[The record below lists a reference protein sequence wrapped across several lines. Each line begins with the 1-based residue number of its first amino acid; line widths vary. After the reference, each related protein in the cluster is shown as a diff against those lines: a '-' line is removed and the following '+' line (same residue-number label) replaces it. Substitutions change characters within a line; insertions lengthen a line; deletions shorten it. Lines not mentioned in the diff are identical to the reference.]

1 MQDAFALA
9 SKYCPPH
16 PSRNCLHTLCSLIE
30 VGTRATCDFGFPVN
44 GQSALT
50 HPEGLVIVSRGFR
63 GSFSPGTLTFVAVE
77 TFWLLSAGT
86 GNRTRMNLPI
96 LLTLLRIFFVP
107 LLVVLLLTKG
117 ANMDLW
123 AVGVFLLAA
132 VTDLL
137 DGYLA
142 RKHSQ
147 VTTLGILLDPLA
159 DKLLTSAAFI
169 ALVELQLV
177 PAWMVVIIVG
187 RELAVTGLRAIASAR
202 GWALEASD
210 LGKTKMVLQVTA
222 ITVIVLEQRLPAI
235 ILLGDLLL
243 WLVVV
248 FALASAA
255 QYLWVF
261 WKVIDIRFKRRAPGS
276 LKVLR
281 VNEKGP
287 EEKNAAAHGS

>member
-1 MQDAFALA
+1 
-9 SKYCPPH
+9 
-16 PSRNCLHTLCSLIE
+16 
-30 VGTRATCDFGFPVN
+30 
-44 GQSALT
+44 
-50 HPEGLVIVSRGFR
+50 
-63 GSFSPGTLTFVAVE
+63 
-77 TFWLLSAGT
+77 
-86 GNRTRMNLPI
+86 MNLPI
-96 LLTLLRIFFVP
+96 SLTLLRIFFVP

-117 ANMDLW
+117 ENMDLW
-123 AVGVFLLAA
+123 AVGVFLIAA

-169 ALVELQLV
+169 SLVELQLV

-210 LGKTKMVLQVTA
+210 LGKTKMVLQVVA
-222 ITVIVLEQRLPAI
+222 ITVIVLERRLP
-235 ILLGDLLL
+235 LLLPLGSLLL
-243 WLVVV
+243 WMVVV

-255 QYLWVF
+255 QYFWVF
-261 WKVIDIRFKRRAPGS
+261 WRGLDTRFKRRAPGR
-276 LKVLR
+276 VMILR
-281 VNEKGP
+281 VNEKGA
-287 EEKNAAAHGS
+287 EEKDVATHGS

>member
-1 MQDAFALA
+1 
-9 SKYCPPH
+9 
-16 PSRNCLHTLCSLIE
+16 
-30 VGTRATCDFGFPVN
+30 
-44 GQSALT
+44 
-50 HPEGLVIVSRGFR
+50 
-63 GSFSPGTLTFVAVE
+63 
-77 TFWLLSAGT
+77 
-86 GNRTRMNLPI
+86 MNLPI

-132 VTDLL
+132 FTDLL

-169 ALVELQLV
+169 ALVELQLA

-210 LGKTKMVLQVTA
+210 LGKTKMVLQVMA
-222 ITVIVLEQRLPAI
+222 ITALVLERRLTALVPLA
-235 ILLGDLLL
+235 DLLL

-261 WKVIDIRFKRRAPGS
+261 WKVLDTRFKRRTPGK
-276 LKVLR
+276 LQVLR

-287 EEKNAAAHGS
+287 EEKDVAAHGS